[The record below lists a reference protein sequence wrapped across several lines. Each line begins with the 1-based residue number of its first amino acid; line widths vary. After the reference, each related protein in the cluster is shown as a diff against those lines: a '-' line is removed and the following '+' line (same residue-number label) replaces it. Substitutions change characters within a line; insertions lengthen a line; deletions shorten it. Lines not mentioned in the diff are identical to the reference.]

1 MVRCMYCSS
10 RGPVLSSQFP
20 RKIPEFACKFQLQ
33 GNPAPPR
40 HTHIPIHSSRPVLKE
55 VDSIPLRG
63 RRGLSLSGHREPA
76 NPGSFCVVDFSCFF
90 PRQVLRSMI
99 TFQSGP
105 QLGSLRPLEA
115 GRVVFGKGSDQP
127 PQVRMLHR
135 HPPAHLPAT
144 AAGGGRGWA
153 GQRCTGGGS
162 RKQRALPLSE
172 HDSRG
177 FDPPLTRHFELS
189 LLLCS
194 LLPSSALGF
203 LWAPAATLCTAPNA

>member
-1 MVRCMYCSS
+1 
-10 RGPVLSSQFP
+10 
-20 RKIPEFACKFQLQ
+20 
-33 GNPAPPR
+33 
-40 HTHIPIHSSRPVLKE
+40 
-55 VDSIPLRG
+55 
-63 RRGLSLSGHREPA
+63 
-76 NPGSFCVVDFSCFF
+76 
-90 PRQVLRSMI
+90 MI

-115 GRVVFGKGSDQP
+115 GRAVFGKGSDQP

-135 HPPAHLPAT
+135 HPPAHLLAT

-153 GQRCTGGGS
+153 GQRSAGGGS

-172 HDSRG
+172 RVSRG

-194 LLPSSALGF
+194 LLPSLALGF
-203 LWAPAATLCTAPNA
+203 LWAPAATLCTAPNCIAPGPAPPLTTTTSAGSGKARTGVPCPAAHPDRCPEHFSRYVL